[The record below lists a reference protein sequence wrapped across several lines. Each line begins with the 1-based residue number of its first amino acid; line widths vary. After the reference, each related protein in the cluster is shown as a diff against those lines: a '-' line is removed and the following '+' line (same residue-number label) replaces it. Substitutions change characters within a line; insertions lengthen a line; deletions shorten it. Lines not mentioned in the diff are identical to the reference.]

1 MKSFAICICPFSCP
15 EVHGF
20 SFLSCWQACVW
31 PAVLGRGLLGPRA
44 FPLLFLQVFQSPEGV
59 CETVQHPARVRGCGP
74 LGVLVLECVWLESE
88 QDEGSLDFGVLAEV
102 LAWAKKIYIRGFY
115 QAWGKIQASSQH
127 WSYPLLLSIRPAA
140 KLSRR
145 WSAAFPSQ
153 MVQRNLNRQSVP
165 VMLNTSG
172 KSQR

>member
-102 LAWAKKIYIRGFY
+102 LAWAKKIYIQGFY

-127 WSYPLLLSIRPAA
+127 CHCGHTHCSWASGLLRSCQGGEALPFLPKWYKGI
-140 KLSRR
+140 
-145 WSAAFPSQ
+145 
-153 MVQRNLNRQSVP
+153 
-165 VMLNTSG
+165 
-172 KSQR
+172 